1 VALVKNKPGG
11 SWGPD
16 LPINLIKS
24 SKGWLLVD
32 FSVTPPKIVER
43 YRRGILGGIKALER
57 GELNYGHKVIDPSTL
72 AEIDAT
78 P

>member
-1 VALVKNKPGG
+1 MKNKPGS

-32 FSVTPPKIVER
+32 FSVKPCKIVER
-43 YRRGILGGIKALER
+43 YKRGLLGGITALER
-57 GELNYGHKVIDPSTL
+57 GAKLNYGDKVIDPSTL
-72 AEIDAT
+72 AEIDDT

>member
-1 VALVKNKPGG
+1 MKNKPGG

-32 FSVTPPKIVER
+32 FSVVPARIVER
-43 YRRGILGGIKALER
+43 YKRGLLGEIKALER
-57 GELNYGHKVIDPSTL
+57 GAELNYGSAALSKEMLSIIDST
-72 AEIDAT
+72 